1 MKKPSRTKDNSPST
15 AGPSKKRKPKAK
27 SNLLAWSSV
36 QFVFTNEEWAHLR
49 TLKVFEGGPTGNAV
63 QARQFLN
70 SVISAYCRDSVSYL
84 SAREAYEVLKEAAK
98 HLKQTQPQVD
108 RLSELSNL
116 RQGFQSFD
124 LLGPGYPLA
133 LNDEK
138 FQEFREFVN
147 LVDQAAKALPP
158 AKGYQ
163 QTQKVRALV
172 QKILQV
178 LSYTSGDKR
187 LRRSSN
193 YGKPVGKGTGTL
205 NDKDFV
211 KAIFEMAQ
219 KRTNIKIGNGSIDE
233 AMKKSISKH
242 RKKNIRA

>member
-70 SVISAYCRDSVSYL
+70 SVISAYCRDSMSYI

-98 HLKQTQPQVD
+98 QLKKIQPHVD
-108 RLSELSNL
+108 RISELNTL
-116 RQGFQSFD
+116 RQGFQSFH

-138 FQEFREFVN
+138 FQEFRTFVN
-147 LVDQAAKALPP
+147 LLDKAAKP
-158 AKGYQ
+158 
-163 QTQKVRALV
+163 
-172 QKILQV
+172 
-178 LSYTSGDKR
+178 
-187 LRRSSN
+187 
-193 YGKPVGKGTGTL
+193 
-205 NDKDFV
+205 
-211 KAIFEMAQ
+211 
-219 KRTNIKIGNGSIDE
+219 
-233 AMKKSISKH
+233 
-242 RKKNIRA
+242 